1 MLTRYNIIDT
11 LSNEV
16 VETVNS
22 IEEAW
27 QVIEVYSTQSEHR
40 QLIIKEEEYSTVR
53 GLGGDRFTLSLG

>member
-40 QLIIKEEEYSTVR
+40 QLIIKEEEYSTVKEGFGR
-53 GLGGDRFTLSLG
+53 DPDLH

>member
-22 IEEAW
+22 IEEA
-27 QVIEVYSTQSEHR
+27 TQ
-40 QLIIKEEEYSTVR
+40 
-53 GLGGDRFTLSLG
+53 TLQI